1 MSATQPSPL
10 APYAM
15 DVTESRGRRY
25 SELPHPYRNDYA
37 RDRDRVVHSR
47 AFRRLEAKTQVFT
60 TRYSDHFRNRLT
72 HTLEVAQI
80 ARTVAGALNLNT
92 DLAEALALVHDIG
105 HPPFGHAGE
114 HRLNQLM
121 GQYHARFDHNLH
133 ALHIVESFEQRYLAF
148 PGLNLTF
155 EVREGIVKHSRDYSE
170 KEYPELAEYLLD
182 ERPPLESQL
191 IDLVDEIA
199 YNTADLDDGVEAGL
213 ISIEQILAGVPLVNN
228 FYREIESKHP
238 NARPQLL
245 FNESLKRALDYFATD
260 LIETTRRN
268 IMNSNVRSVDD
279 IRRFSGVPSTTNF
292 GTSPP
297 GASPVPTADASSVPT
312 TDVASVPSTT
322 KFGAKFGTAPQI
334 KSRLAAFSRETAQQ
348 SRELK
353 RFLKLNLYDNPAI
366 AEDRD
371 RGVTALDELFR
382 HYMAHSE
389 SMPPFYASEAS
400 ASRVPSASRGTSPA
414 SAGGRAPHLVV
425 CDYVAGMTDHFLLRT
440 HRELLGR

>member
-1 MSATQPSPL
+1 MAPASPSPL

-15 DVTESRGRRY
+15 DVNDSRGRRY
-25 SELPHPYRNDYA
+25 SEPPHPYRNDYA

-121 GQYHARFDHNLH
+121 GQYQARFDHNLH
-133 ALHIVESFEQRYLAF
+133 ALHIVERFEQRYLAF

-155 EVREGIVKHSRDYSE
+155 EVREGIVKHSRDYSMT
-170 KEYPELAEYLLD
+170 EYPELAEYLLD

-191 IDLVDEIA
+191 IDLADEIA

-213 ISIEQILAGVPLVNN
+213 ISIEQILAGIPLVNN
-228 FYREIESKHP
+228 FYREIETKHP
-238 NARPQLL
+238 NARPQLI
-245 FNESLKRALDYFATD
+245 FNEALKRALDYFATD

-268 IMNSNVRSVDD
+268 VAVSGVKSVDD
-279 IRRFSGVPSTTNF
+279 VRHFVAAKISDTSGS
-292 GTSPP
+292 
-297 GASPVPTADASSVPT
+297 
-312 TDVASVPSTT
+312 
-322 KFGAKFGTAPQI
+322 QMQ
-334 KSRLAAFSRETAQQ
+334 SRLAKFTPEVARE

-353 RFLKLNLYDNPAI
+353 RFLKLNLYDSPAI

-371 RGVTALDELFR
+371 RGVAALDELFR
-382 HYMAHSE
+382 YYMRHPDA
-389 SMPPFYASEAS
+389 MPVFYAAEA
-400 ASRVPSASRGTSPA
+400 TSPV
-414 SAGGRAPHLVV
+414 SAGGRPSHFVV
-425 CDYVAGMTDHFLLRT
+425 LDYVAGMTDHYLLRT
-440 HRELLGR
+440 HRELIGK